1 MPLNILSSDVLR
13 LGSYLPRAFSK
24 QDICNR
30 QLLQLPLGASA
41 ECGIGQRYLK
51 KRTKCSYVYEASS
64 MLQVPYHILMTP
76 SSNRWGP
83 LSLTLGHAAGK
94 WPAVFCSWVYLAP
107 QSLLFTAMLY
117 YLSGLVLCQVYYQSC
132 VECIG
137 HWAGHWSS
145 CRTVFKEVILGQAQ
159 VIWDPRKKLDWPELP
174 MRPTI
179 PRGNFCFLKFLHV
192 ALCTVVI
199 VKLSLV
205 WGLHS
210 SRGRLFF
217 LCNFPCSPCPTVG
230 KITIINL
237 NEEK

>member
-1 MPLNILSSDVLR
+1 
-13 LGSYLPRAFSK
+13 
-24 QDICNR
+24 
-30 QLLQLPLGASA
+30 
-41 ECGIGQRYLK
+41 
-51 KRTKCSYVYEASS
+51 
-64 MLQVPYHILMTP
+64 MLQVPYI
-76 SSNRWGP
+76 SSWHP
-83 LSLTLGHAAGK
+83 HPIDEDHWASLSVTQ
-94 WPAVFCSWVYLAP
+94 LASGQLSFVP
-107 QSLLFTAMLY
+107 GSTWLHSLYSSLLCSIVSQVLF
-117 YLSGLVLCQVYYQSC
+117 LCQVYYQSC

-137 HWAGHWSS
+137 HWAGHRSS

-159 VIWDPRKKLDWPELP
+159 VIWDPRKKLDWLELP

-217 LCNFPCSPCPTVG
+217 LCNFPCSPCPIVG